1 MHKNLPVSG
10 ESAVILTTQILQ
22 FGYIFT
28 KTPVGRV
35 KTVDNPADLEY
46 IIIVVV
52 CITQALGNTAQRLCV
67 YCAVRFYVSLYNEE
81 LLTEAIAFSSQQ
93 LATQGWSVGQP
104 LWHCVPPPPQGETRL
119 ARTNCAR
126 LRKRCKQDTCKIQ

>member
-1 MHKNLPVSG
+1 MHKKLLVSG

-52 CITQALGNTAQRLCV
+52 CITQTLFL
-67 YCAVRFYVSLYNEE
+67 SL
-81 LLTEAIAFSSQQ
+81 T
-93 LATQGWSVGQP
+93 
-104 LWHCVPPPPQGETRL
+104 GER
-119 ARTNCAR
+119 
-126 LRKRCKQDTCKIQ
+126 

>member
-1 MHKNLPVSG
+1 MHKKLLVSG

-28 KTPVGRV
+28 KTPGGRV

-52 CITQALGNTAQRLCV
+52 CITQTLFL
-67 YCAVRFYVSLYNEE
+67 FLSL
-81 LLTEAIAFSSQQ
+81 T
-93 LATQGWSVGQP
+93 
-104 LWHCVPPPPQGETRL
+104 GER
-119 ARTNCAR
+119 
-126 LRKRCKQDTCKIQ
+126 